1 MTQVGLAACRPY
13 VLALRGRRCYNSGA
27 LPATYVAFDLET
39 TGLDPQSDAIIEIG
53 AVKFTREG
61 VLDRFDTLVNPHRPI
76 PERVQQLTGIRHED
90 VRDAP
95 PLEAVAADLE
105 RFIEG
110 CPLVGSNVIGFDAP
124 LLDARGVRHSGEIY
138 DTHDL
143 ASLLL
148 PGLAEYGLAGLAR
161 QFEIEMP
168 VHHRALPDAETSR
181 LVFLALAREA
191 ASLPADVLSQVA
203 EWLTPTAWPWRRFF
217 AEAWEEASRAGAPA
231 RPFAMRRPDVAEP
244 LEPRERPGP
253 VDAEEALAVLASA
266 RGRPDVLP
274 QFEERSQQ
282 QAALRAVTQAL
293 NGGQKLLLEAGT
305 GTGKS
310 LAYLI
315 PAAQQAV
322 ANGNRVVVSTAT
334 INLQEQL
341 AGKDIPALQALLP
354 ADGEFRACLLKGR
367 RNYLCLRRFEALRAG
382 ALNDDEARIAS
393 RILIW
398 LTRTETGDRSE
409 LRLSQGEEVV
419 WRRLCA
425 EGAECSADNS
435 PYVVEGTCFLQR
447 ARKQAE
453 AAHLVVVNHALLL
466 SDIAY
471 GGRVLPPYEHLIVD
485 EAHHLE
491 EEATRQ
497 FGFNGGER
505 EVADLLERSG
515 ELRAAVRAALRG
527 TVAALGPG
535 GRLVGIAEAIAQAAA
550 GAKPRAGELS
560 GQLAAFLKQ
569 QASPEAGGNQS
580 QLLLSR
586 AMRVQPDWSKVEMAW
601 ENLRLALRNLL
612 SLLEEL
618 SQALGDSADMGL
630 LNLEIVRAEV
640 EALAQETKELCD
652 GLAAA
657 IEAEDPQ
664 RVVWLELDRRDGS
677 PVVASAPLR
686 VDETLRERLYEGKR
700 SVVLTGAT
708 LAVQGS
714 FDYLRGRLGLDDATE
729 LLLDSPFDYRQAAL
743 LLVPSDMPEPGWP
756 DYTDALSRALVEMA
770 RAAGGRTLALFTSH
784 AALRTAHGL
793 AKGPLQGDGIDVVA
807 QGVDGSPRQLVQTL
821 RTNPRSVVLGTASF
835 WEGVDI
841 AGEALS
847 LLIIARLP
855 FNVPTEPVFAARSA
869 EYDDPFAEYAV
880 PQAALRFKQGFGR
893 LIRSRSD
900 RGVVAVL
907 DRRIV
912 SKSYGA
918 AFLDSLPPCRVREAP
933 LRELAALTA
942 DWLGQEVGRRT

>member
-1 MTQVGLAACRPY
+1 
-13 VLALRGRRCYNSGA
+13 

-61 VLDRFDTLVNPHRPI
+61 VVDQFATLVNPYRPI

-95 PLEAVAADLE
+95 PLEAVAAELE

-124 LLDARGVRHSGEIY
+124 LLDARGVRRGPEIF

-143 ASLLL
+143 ATLLL
-148 PGLAEYGLAGLAR
+148 PGLAEYGLAGLASH
-161 QFEIEMP
+161 FEIEMP
-168 VHHRALPDAETSR
+168 VHHRAPADAETSR
-181 LVFLALAREA
+181 RVFLALAREA
-191 ASLPADVLSQVA
+191 AALPADVLSQVA

-217 AEAWEEASRAGAPA
+217 AEAASTSSGQAWEEASAAGAPA
-231 RPFAMRRPDVAEP
+231 RPFAMRRPETAEP
-244 LEPRERPGP
+244 LQPRERPAAIDPQEG
-253 VDAEEALAVLASA
+253 LAVLASA
-266 RGRPDVLP
+266 SGRPDVLP
-274 QFEERSQQ
+274 QFEERPQQ
-282 QAALRAVTQAL
+282 QAALRAVAQAL
-293 NGGQKLLLEAGT
+293 NQGQKLLLEAGT

-315 PAAQQAV
+315 PAAAHAA
-322 ANGNRVVVSTAT
+322 ANGSRVVISTAT

-354 ADGEFRACLLKGR
+354 PDGELRACLLKGR

-398 LTRTETGDRSE
+398 LTHTETGDRSE
-409 LRLSQGEEVV
+409 LRLSQGEEAV

-447 ARKQAE
+447 ARRQAE

-471 GGRVLPPYEHLIVD
+471 GGRVLPPYEHLIID

-491 EEATRQ
+491 GEATRQ
-497 FGFNGGER
+497 FGFSGGER
-505 EVADLLERSG
+505 EVADLLERS
-515 ELRAAVRAALRG
+515 EALRPAVRAALRG

-569 QASPEAGGNQS
+569 QASAEAGGSQS
-580 QLLLSR
+580 QLLLNR
-586 AMRVQPDWSKVEMAW
+586 AMRVQPDWSKVEVAW
-601 ENLRLALRNLL
+601 ENLRLTLRNVL
-612 SLLEEL
+612 SLLGEL
-618 SQALGDSADMGL
+618 SEALGDSADMGL
-630 LNLEIVRAEV
+630 LNLEIVRGEV
-640 EALAQETKELCD
+640 GALAQETKELCD

-714 FDYLRGRLGLDDATE
+714 FDYLRGRLGLDDAVE

-743 LLVPSDMPEPGWP
+743 LLVPSDMPEPTWP

-770 RAAGGRTLALFTSH
+770 RASGGRALALFTSH
-784 AALRTAHGL
+784 AALRTAYGL
-793 AKGPLQGDGIDVVA
+793 AKGPLQEDGIEVFA
-807 QGVDGSPRQLVQTL
+807 QGVDGSPRYLVQTL
-821 RTNPRSVVLGTASF
+821 RTNPRAVVLGTASF

-933 LRELAALTA
+933 LRELAGLTA
-942 DWLGQEVGRRT
+942 EWLGQDVGSRK

>member
-1 MTQVGLAACRPY
+1 MPT
-13 VLALRGRRCYNSGA
+13 S
-27 LPATYVAFDLET
+27 YVALDLET

-61 VLDRFDTLVNPHRPI
+61 VVDQFATLVNPFRPI
-76 PERVQQLTGIRHED
+76 PERVQILTGIRQED
-90 VRDAP
+90 VQGAP

-105 RFIEG
+105 TFIEG

-124 LLDARGVRHSGEIY
+124 VLDARGVRRGLEIY

-143 ASLLL
+143 ASMLL

-161 QFEIEMP
+161 HFEIEMP
-168 VHHRALPDAETSR
+168 VHHRAPADAETSR
-181 LVFLALAREA
+181 QVFLALAREA
-191 ASLPADVLSQVA
+191 GSLPADVLSQVA
-203 EWLTPTAWPWRRFF
+203 EWLAATAWPWRGFF
-217 AEAWEEASRAGAPA
+217 REVWEEAAAAGRPS
-231 RPFAMRRPDVAEP
+231 RPFALRRPDIAEP
-244 LEPRERPGP
+244 LQPRERPRP

-266 RGRPDVLP
+266 SGRPDVLP
-274 QFEERSQQ
+274 QFEERPQQ

-293 NGGQKLLLEAGT
+293 NQGQKLLLEAGT

-315 PAAQQAV
+315 PAAAHAA
-322 ANGNRVVVSTAT
+322 ANGSRVVVSTAT

-341 AGKDIPALQALLP
+341 AGKDIPALKALLP
-354 ADGEFRACLLKGR
+354 ADGELRSCLLKGR
-367 RNYLCLRRFEALRAG
+367 SNYLCLRRFEALRASP
-382 ALNDDEARIAS
+382 ALTDDEARIAA

-409 LRLSQGEEVV
+409 LRLSQGEEAA
-419 WRRLCA
+419 WRRLSA

-435 PYVVEGTCFLQR
+435 PYVAEGTCFLQR

-466 SDIAY
+466 SDIAH
-471 GGRVLPPYEHLIVD
+471 GGRVLPPYEHLIID

-491 EEATRQ
+491 GEATRQ
-497 FGFNGGER
+497 FGFSGGER
-505 EVADLLERSG
+505 EVSELLERS
-515 ELRAAVRAALRG
+515 EALRTAVRAALRG

-550 GAKPRAGELS
+550 AAKPRAAELS

-569 QASPEAGGNQS
+569 QAAAEAGGSQS
-580 QLLLSR
+580 QLLLNR
-586 AMRVQPDWSKVEMAW
+586 AMRVQPDWSKVEVAW
-601 ENLRLALRNLL
+601 ENLRLTLRNVL

-618 SQALGDSADMGL
+618 SEALGDSADMGL
-630 LNLEIVRAEV
+630 LNLDLVRAEV
-640 EALAQETKELCD
+640 GGLAQETKDLSD

-657 IEAEDPQ
+657 IEAEDPK

-677 PVVASAPLR
+677 PAVASAPLR

-714 FDYLRGRLGLDDATE
+714 FDYLRRRLGLDDAVE
-729 LLLDSPFDYRQAAL
+729 LLLDSPFDYRRAAL

-756 DYTDALSRALVEMA
+756 DYTEALSRALVEIA
-770 RAAGGRTLALFTSH
+770 RAAGGRALALFTSH
-784 AALRTAHGL
+784 AALRTAYGL
-793 AKGPLQGDGIDVVA
+793 AKGPLQAEGIDVYA
-807 QGVDGSPRQLVQTL
+807 QGVDGSPRYLVQTL
-821 RTNPRSVVLGTASF
+821 RSNSRAVVLGTSSF

-933 LRELAALTA
+933 LRDLAGLTA
-942 DWLGQEVGRRT
+942 EWLKAPSGHVSRMEGQA

>member
-1 MTQVGLAACRPY
+1 VST
-13 VLALRGRRCYNSGA
+13 
-27 LPATYVAFDLET
+27 TYVALDLET

-61 VLDRFDTLVNPHRPI
+61 IVDQFATLVNPYRPI
-76 PERVQQLTGIRHED
+76 PERVQLLTGIRQAD
-90 VRDAP
+90 VQDAP

-105 RFIEG
+105 GFIEG
-110 CPLVGSNVIGFDAP
+110 FALVGSNVIGFDAP
-124 LLDARGVRHSGEIY
+124 LLDARGVRRSPEIY

-161 QFEIEMP
+161 HFEIEMP
-168 VHHRALPDAETSR
+168 VHHRALADAETSR
-181 LVFLALAREA
+181 QVFLALAREA
-191 ASLPADVLSQVA
+191 AALPADVLSQVA
-203 EWLTPTAWPWRRFF
+203 EWLAPTAWPWRGFF
-217 AEAWEEASRAGAPA
+217 AEAWEEAAAAGPSS
-231 RPFAMRRPDVAEP
+231 RPFELRRPDAAEP
-244 LEPRERPGP
+244 LQPRERPRP
-253 VDAEEALAVLASA
+253 VDPEEALAVLASA
-266 RGRPDVLP
+266 SGRPDVLP
-274 QFEERSQQ
+274 QFEERPQQ

-293 NGGQKLLLEAGT
+293 NQGQKLLLEAGT

-315 PAAQQAV
+315 PAAAHAA
-322 ANGNRVVVSTAT
+322 ANGSRVVVSTAT

-341 AGKDIPALQALLP
+341 VGKDIPALKALLP
-354 ADGEFRACLLKGR
+354 ADGELRACLLKGR
-367 RNYLCLRRFEALRAG
+367 RNYLCLRRFEALRASPD
-382 ALNDDEARIAS
+382 LSDEEARMAS

-409 LRLSQGEEVV
+409 LRLSQGEEAV

-425 EGAECSADNS
+425 EGAECNADNS

-471 GGRVLPPYEHLIVD
+471 GGRVLPPYEHLIID

-491 EEATRQ
+491 GEATRQ
-497 FGFNGGER
+497 FGFSGGER
-505 EVADLLERSG
+505 EVSELLERS
-515 ELRAAVRAALRG
+515 EALRAAVRAALRG

-550 GAKPRAGELS
+550 AARPRAGELS

-569 QASPEAGGNQS
+569 QAAAEAGGSQS
-580 QLLLSR
+580 QLLINR
-586 AMRVQPDWSKVEMAW
+586 AMRVQPDWSKVEVAW
-601 ENLRLALRNLL
+601 ENLRLTLRNLL
-612 SLLEEL
+612 SLLEGL
-618 SQALGDSADMGL
+618 SEALGDSADLGL
-630 LNLEIVRAEV
+630 LNLELVRAEV
-640 EALAQETKELCD
+640 GALAQETKELTD

-686 VDETLRERLYEGKR
+686 VDETLRERLYEGRR
-700 SVVLTGAT
+700 SVILTGAT

-714 FDYLRGRLGLDDATE
+714 FDYLRGRLGLDDAGE
-729 LLLDSPFDYRQAAL
+729 LLLDSPFDYRRAAL

-756 DYTDALSRALVEMA
+756 DYTDALSRALVDLA
-770 RAAGGRTLALFTSH
+770 RAAGGRALALFTSH
-784 AALRTAHGL
+784 AALRTAYGL
-793 AKGPLQGDGIDVVA
+793 AKGPLQAEGIDVFA
-807 QGVDGSPRQLVQTL
+807 QGVDGSPRYLVQTL
-821 RTNPRSVVLGTASF
+821 RSNSRAVVLGTASF

-912 SKSYGA
+912 SKAYGA

-933 LRELAALTA
+933 LRELAGLTA
-942 DWLGQEVGRRT
+942 EWLKAPSGHVSRTEGQA

>member
-1 MTQVGLAACRPY
+1 MPV
-13 VLALRGRRCYNSGA
+13 
-27 LPATYVAFDLET
+27 TYVALDLET

-61 VLDRFDTLVNPHRPI
+61 VVDQFATLVNPHRPI
-76 PERVQQLTGIRHED
+76 PERVQILTGIRQED
-90 VRDAP
+90 VQDAP

-105 RFIEG
+105 TFIEG

-124 LLDARGVRHSGEIY
+124 LLDARGVGRSPEIY

-161 QFEIEMP
+161 HFEIDMP
-168 VHHRALPDAETSR
+168 VHHRAPADAETSR
-181 LVFLALAREA
+181 QVFLALAREA
-191 ASLPADVLSQVA
+191 TALPADVLSQVA
-203 EWLTPTAWPWRRFF
+203 EWLAPTAWPWRGFF
-217 AEAWEEASRAGAPA
+217 REVWEEAAAAGRPS
-231 RPFAMRRPDVAEP
+231 RPFALRRPDTAEP
-244 LEPRERPGP
+244 LQPRERPRP

-266 RGRPDVLP
+266 SGRPDVLP
-274 QFEERSQQ
+274 QFEERPQQ
-282 QAALRAVTQAL
+282 QAALRAVTEAL
-293 NGGQKLLLEAGT
+293 NQGQKLLLEAGT

-315 PAAQQAV
+315 PAAAHAT
-322 ANGNRVVVSTAT
+322 ANGSRVVVSTAT

-341 AGKDIPALQALLP
+341 AGKDIPALKALLS
-354 ADGEFRACLLKGR
+354 ADGELRSCLLKGR
-367 RNYLCLRRFEALRAG
+367 SNYLCLRRFEALRASP
-382 ALNDDEARIAS
+382 ALTDDEARIAA

-409 LRLSQGEEVV
+409 LRLSQGEEAA

-471 GGRVLPPYEHLIVD
+471 GGRVLPPYEHLIID

-491 EEATRQ
+491 GEATRQ
-497 FGFNGGER
+497 FGFSGGER
-505 EVADLLERSG
+505 EVSDLLERS
-515 ELRAAVRAALRG
+515 EALRAAVRAALRG

-550 GAKPRAGELS
+550 GARPRAAELS

-569 QASPEAGGNQS
+569 QAAAEAGGSQS
-580 QLLLSR
+580 QLLLNR
-586 AMRVQPDWSKVEMAW
+586 AMRVQPDWSKVEVAW
-601 ENLRLALRNLL
+601 ENLRLTLRNLL

-618 SQALGDSADMGL
+618 SEALGDSADIGL
-630 LNLEIVRAEV
+630 VNLELVRAEV
-640 EALAQETKELCD
+640 GALAQETRELAD

-657 IEAEDPQ
+657 IEAEDPL

-686 VDETLRERLYEGKR
+686 VDETLRERLYEGRR
-700 SVVLTGAT
+700 SVILTGAT

-714 FDYLRGRLGLDDATE
+714 FDYLRGRLGLDDAVE
-729 LLLDSPFDYRQAAL
+729 LLLDSPFDYRRAAL

-756 DYTDALSRALVEMA
+756 DYTEAISRALVDLA
-770 RAAGGRTLALFTSH
+770 RAAGGRALALFTSH
-784 AALRTAHGL
+784 AALRTAYGL
-793 AKGPLQGDGIDVVA
+793 AKGPLQAEGIDVYA
-807 QGVDGSPRQLVQTL
+807 QGVDGSPRYLVQTL
-821 RTNPRSVVLGTASF
+821 RSNSRAVVLGTASF

-942 DWLGQEVGRRT
+942 EWLGQEAGSRK